1 MRKRLALVACYGSL
15 TGPWVRINPADK
27 SLHVTGLGKGERIF
41 IDSIPSTVEVVVID
55 SDGMFPLP
63 TGAERIPYDHAR
75 VNPCLP
81 PSNDDRSIGY
91 VGR

>member
-63 TGAERIPYDHAR
+63 TGAERIRAKKMLGQGDP
-75 VNPCLP
+75 
-81 PSNDDRSIGY
+81 
-91 VGR
+91 VGTMVELVSEA